1 MASLQDTDRDGERL
15 LVPTARHRRRGVLLV
30 AIALFQF
37 WVWGTRIV
45 NLLGDSDSFSTAFVA
60 VHMVLYVTSIA
71 VGIVLAVLGVRM
83 WREARRAAD
92 DSGSAR

>member
-1 MASLQDTDRDGERL
+1 MASLLHTDRNGERM
-15 LVPTARHRRRGVLLV
+15 LVPTARHRRRGMLLLAV
-30 AIALFQF
+30 ALFQF

-45 NLLGDSDSFSTAFVA
+45 NLLGESEGFSTAFVA

-83 WREARRAAD
+83 WREARRAVD
-92 DSGSAR
+92 DTGSAR